1 MEEKIMFE
9 KTSILL
15 MLGLMIISL
24 GIYGP
29 IWFLRRRDALNKLS
43 SSEKLGS
50 GAAIFVLVIFC
61 ISLLFIP
68 ILILSTDLS
77 IAIALDVVDSLI
89 TLVGGIIMLVLA
101 FKVRGILDDH
111 CNKHLGMNVSFSGVA
126 TFFFTIFYLQYRM
139 NRLPVLVGRN
149 EEYY

>member
-15 MLGLMIISL
+15 KLGLMIISL

-50 GAAIFVLVIFC
+50 
-61 ISLLFIP
+61 
-68 ILILSTDLS
+68 
-77 IAIALDVVDSLI
+77 
-89 TLVGGIIMLVLA
+89 
-101 FKVRGILDDH
+101 
-111 CNKHLGMNVSFSGVA
+111 
-126 TFFFTIFYLQYRM
+126 
-139 NRLPVLVGRN
+139 